1 MRSAG
6 EGLPGALHPDL
17 DSALED
23 KSEKIKGNVSSRSSK
38 RSGKENLQRKK
49 KEDEDCSAWK
59 ARSEKVT
66 EIFHLHKD
74 CYKLFLL
81 TSPYVGQIPGKTS

>member
-17 DSALED
+17 DSAFED

-38 RSGKENLQRKK
+38 RSGKKNLQRKK
-49 KEDEDCSAWK
+49 KK
-59 ARSEKVT
+59 KMRVVQ
-66 EIFHLHKD
+66 L
-74 CYKLFLL
+74 
-81 TSPYVGQIPGKTS
+81 GKRGLRK

>member
-23 KSEKIKGNVSSRSSK
+23 KSEKIKGNVSSKSSK

-49 KEDEDCSAWK
+49 KKKTRVVQLRKRRLRKKQKSSIFTKIVISCS
-59 ARSEKVT
+59 
-66 EIFHLHKD
+66 
-74 CYKLFLL
+74 C
-81 TSPYVGQIPGKTS
+81 